1 MINADP
7 VGSVF
12 CFALFENLDRLLQ
25 ILQIRH
31 ARMKEKHEGD
41 VEMIELIY
49 NEEGEVTTEE
59 SGLLEPKNV
68 KKIGEPKEYKKI
80 FIEDYVHTFL
90 LQQSV
95 ENETCI
101 KAGVLFGKSE
111 RDGGHRHFYIKG
123 ALPVEQISEKQGKY
137 CFTEKVWGDI
147 YQKCEKY
154 FPELEIMGW
163 FLSKSGI
170 SLENTEVLE
179 ETHRTYFSGADK
191 LLFVTEPSEQ
201 KTVFWGF
208 DGNRFTRQPGYF
220 IFYEKN
226 ELMREFLMEKNEQN
240 SKENEKPDV
249 AVASFRKIL
258 KEKQEKH
265 AKQKKIAISYGM
277 RVSIAL
283 VLFAGVVT
291 LRNQTQKIKMM
302 EEQMN
307 SMSDEA
313 AVVEVSSEEVVIE
326 SLPGNVEQQPEC
338 EESVPEEPEQELP
351 VTELPETETV
361 EEPQQEKKEPQN
373 YTIQPGDSLAKISR
387 EKYGT
392 DDMVDEICALNEIVN
407 GDYIQVGETI
417 LLP

>member
-1 MINADP
+1 
-7 VGSVF
+7 
-12 CFALFENLDRLLQ
+12 
-25 ILQIRH
+25 
-31 ARMKEKHEGD
+31 
-41 VEMIELIY
+41 MIELIY
-49 NEEGEVTTEE
+49 NEEERYTAEE
-59 SGLLEPKNV
+59 KPLAEPKNV
-68 KKIGEPKEYKKI
+68 KQIGEPGEYKKI

-90 LQQSV
+90 MQMCRVQ
-95 ENETCI
+95 ETEGMI
-101 KAGVLFGKSE
+101 AVLFGQTKRSGGTRHIYVKS
-111 RDGGHRHFYIKG
+111 
-123 ALPVEQISEKQGKY
+123 ALPVEGVVQKQGKY
-137 CFTEKVWGDI
+137 LFSEKLWGDL
-147 YQKCEKY
+147 YAQREKF
-154 FPELEIMGW
+154 FPEQDILGW
-163 FLSKSGI
+163 FLAKPGFAVEKTPVI
-170 SLENTEVLE
+170 E
-179 ETHRTYFSGADK
+179 ETHRTYFSGVEK
-191 LLFVTEPSEQ
+191 VLFMLEPLEKESA
-201 KTVFWGF
+201 FFGF
-208 DGNRFTRQPGYF
+208 DGNRFSKQAGYY
-220 IFYEKN
+220 IYYEKN
-226 ELMREFLMEKNEQN
+226 EPMHEYLLEKKSDKNQVQ
-240 SKENEKPDV
+240 KEEKPDV

-302 EEQMN
+302 EEQIN
-307 SMSDEA
+307 SVSDEA
-313 AVVEVSSEEVVIE
+313 AVVEVSSEDVVIE

-338 EESVPEEPEQELP
+338 EEPVPEEPEQELP
-351 VTELPETETV
+351 VTELPEPETV